1 MTSLNRGWIFLVIL
15 SFLVIPAMGANWN
28 CNPNQSRYYWNSSS
42 DPLQCQYLDKGTPL
56 DSFYWEYP
64 SGTGGCIALFYT
76 SNTSSTVFDDSANH
90 TFVPKNTWTS
100 LANLSP
106 IKDFPSATQAHI
118 IYKNSCP
125 ADGQKF
131 SGGAPFLDHAGWMIS
146 NDYYTPPSS
155 NFTPNC
161 LFTSNQTNLAIVP
174 SWLGLS
180 PSFPQNLTSYDWTV
194 VGTEKEYYSTGMY
207 PMWNITVPDTYAVT
221 FRGVSNS
228 SDTCEYSTTI
238 PFWQNRTTP
247 SINVSGNITPPN
259 WSPIIPTLPTGI
271 PILPDSLNR
280 THIRDQINNT
290 ILGNVSVGYMSYW
303 DEVYEGLVDMIKG
316 ILDVIFSPLIY
327 VLDSLRDA
335 EAWIETITNQYSTS
349 SANVW
354 YFILQA
360 IYSIHPKI
368 ANLITYELFLG
379 LIVVV
384 MHELKVKK

>member
-1 MTSLNRGWIFLVIL
+1 MTTMVRGCVFLIVFLLLLVVPVFADIKTVVSADPLLNGTAYNGYPVVMGNPWNVCHNFGITGLYNCGYYFRYCSNQINTASCTNVWVSSLLTNTTIDGTVSFTPFGNSTAKWIYPVVQCK
-15 SFLVIPAMGANWN
+15 STSYWMGNTTIDSSAKWHWD
-28 CNPNQSRYYWNSSS
+28 YNSS
-42 DPLQCQYLDKGTPL
+42 
-56 DSFYWEYP
+56 E
-64 SGTGGCIALFYT
+64 
-76 SNTSSTVFDDSANH
+76 V
-90 TFVPKNTWTS
+90 
-100 LANLSP
+100 
-106 IKDFPSATQAHI
+106 
-118 IYKNSCP
+118 
-125 ADGQKF
+125 
-131 SGGAPFLDHAGWMIS
+131 
-146 NDYYTPPSS
+146 PPSS
-155 NFTPNC
+155 NMTPNC
-161 LFTSNQTNLAIVP
+161 LFSANTTNLSIVP

-180 PSFPQNLTSYDWTV
+180 PAFPQNLSSYEWDV
-194 VGTEKEYYSTGMY
+194 VGFEKEYYSTGLY
-207 PMWNITVPDTYAVT
+207 PMWNITVPDTYRVT
-221 FRGVSNS
+221 FTAFSNS
-228 SDTCEYSTTI
+228 SDSCVQTMDI

-290 ILGNVSVGYMSYW
+290 ILGNVSAEYMNYW
-303 DEVYEGLVDMIKG
+303 DEVYEGLVDMITD

-327 VLDSLRDA
+327 VLDSLKDA